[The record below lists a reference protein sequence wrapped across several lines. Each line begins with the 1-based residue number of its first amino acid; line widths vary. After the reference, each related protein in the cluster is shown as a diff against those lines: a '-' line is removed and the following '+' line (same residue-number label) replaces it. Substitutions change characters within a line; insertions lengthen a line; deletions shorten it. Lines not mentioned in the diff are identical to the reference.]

1 MDPGRTPNC
10 WLSRSTSSTSFKPFG
25 RSHCTCSASV
35 GQAPVEEC
43 TCAASLNFSSIVLA
57 AAGWMNLPDRV
68 PVFAKPHEGSSIRRL
83 SSAFQTI
90 SVCLFFIV
98 TSSRALDHAALQQS
112 NSSHRLSLPLFF
124 KDGLGKFLGPP
135 PHCGGVCAGG
145 LIPSSLQHRH
155 LDGEIAQSRRLRRA
169 KQYLQPRPLRR
180 QAIQQRVLASPT
192 HNKQPLQILP
202 GNRSNRSQHLC
213 IALGHA
219 VKYHVCDKRNITLFP

>member
-1 MDPGRTPNC
+1 M
-10 WLSRSTSSTSFKPFG
+10 SRQL
-25 RSHCTCSASV
+25 SAS
-35 GQAPVEEC
+35 A
-43 TCAASLNFSSIVLA
+43 ILA
-57 AAGWMNLPDRV
+57 AASWMNLPNRV

-145 LIPSSLQHRH
+145 LIPSSLHHRPSAA
-155 LDGEIAQSRRLRRA
+155 DIAQSRRLRPA
-169 KQYLQPRPLRR
+169 KP
-180 QAIQQRVLASPT
+180 
-192 HNKQPLQILP
+192 
-202 GNRSNRSQHLC
+202 
-213 IALGHA
+213 
-219 VKYHVCDKRNITLFP
+219 